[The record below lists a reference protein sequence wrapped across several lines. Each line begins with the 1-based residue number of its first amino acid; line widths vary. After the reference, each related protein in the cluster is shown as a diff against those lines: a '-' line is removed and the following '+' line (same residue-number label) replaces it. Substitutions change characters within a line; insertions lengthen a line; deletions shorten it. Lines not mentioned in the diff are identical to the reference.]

1 MSIFSRS
8 FEFCG
13 HPTSEPLPVE
23 DIVQHAANIEAM
35 IAKYSIGLDDGNHPT
50 TFKRNSKRSVANETI
65 LLTGSTGNLGC
76 CILASLLRMDHVRC
90 VYALNR
96 KSTNIM
102 ERHKAQFEDKALDV
116 SLLSSP
122 KLVLLEGEIH
132 LPSLGLSETVINKL
146 QQELTAIIHNAW
158 HSNFSSPLP
167 SFESHIRGIRTFI
180 DLARSGERRADIRFL
195 FTSSITMSQNWDE
208 REGPYPENLVLDAKT
223 AVGGG
228 YGESKYVAER
238 ILAKSGL
245 EAISLRIGQI
255 CGGEPNGAWKSS
267 EWFPLSVRACWSLG
281 AVFVPTGEH
290 HWIPMDAA
298 SDSVLEIAFHKDWL
312 PFAANLIHPRP
323 VASANIACAVHEAL
337 LQELGQGLCLPFL
350 LQVSVGEWIGMLERS
365 VKDHHGDRRNASR
378 LLSKIIYNLPPSV
391 IPEIRNATKLSK
403 RMRELAPID
412 ESLVSKWVKFWIASG
427 NLHRFEFCSDKP
439 RARL

>member
-1 MSIFSRS
+1 
-8 FEFCG
+8 
-13 HPTSEPLPVE
+13 
-23 DIVQHAANIEAM
+23 
-35 IAKYSIGLDDGNHPT
+35 
-50 TFKRNSKRSVANETI
+50 
-65 LLTGSTGNLGC
+65 
-76 CILASLLRMDHVRC
+76 
-90 VYALNR
+90 
-96 KSTNIM
+96 
-102 ERHKAQFEDKALDV
+102 
-116 SLLSSP
+116 
-122 KLVLLEGEIH
+122 
-132 LPSLGLSETVINKL
+132 L

-167 SFESHIRGIRTFI
+167 SFESHIRGTRTFI
-180 DLARSGERRADIRFL
+180 DLARSSERRADIRFL

-337 LQELGQGLCLPFL
+337 LQELGQGLFLPFL

-365 VKDHHGDRRNASR
+365 VNDHHGDRRNASVSRLAQMTRLSSTHSFNCQR

-391 IPEIRNATKLSK
+391 IPEIRNASKLSK
-403 RMRELAPID
+403 RMRELEPID